1 MHASLSSGLI
11 AASVLPLS
19 TLQQEAAVFSV
30 FLSIRVK
37 AVTAAMAVA
46 ILHSTPAGAV
56 ANDIPPEFQGD
67 WGYISQDTDKC
78 SAKEFGKSDSVF
90 RIDARRIQELE
101 HACEVLDVTIPMA
114 DDTIETQKR
123 VDVRLRCSGEDATW
137 EGSGSLVIQNAPSGP
152 LLVAAM
158 SDAKV
163 KQDLS
168 LGYKAPLQPVTISI
182 ARRCQK

>member
-1 MHASLSSGLI
+1 MLSVSL
-11 AASVLPLS
+11 
-19 TLQQEAAVFSV
+19 TL
-30 FLSIRVK
+30 RVRIG
-37 AVTAAMAVA
+37 TAALALTLLNSA
-46 ILHSTPAGAV
+46 SAAAA
-56 ANDIPPEFQGD
+56 ANDIPPEFQGS
-67 WGYISQDTDKC
+67 WGYVSREIDKC
-78 SAKEFGKSDSVF
+78 SASEFGKSDSVF
-90 RIDARRIQELE
+90 RIDAKGIHEFE
-101 HACEVLDVTIPMA
+101 HACEVLEATVPMA

-137 EGSGSLVIQNAPSGP
+137 EGSGSLVIQDAPSGP

-158 SDAKV
+158 SDAKG